1 MSAVLSA
8 PTRRERPFGGI
19 SEFISEFI
27 SIRQGEGQETATYR
41 YMHDFR
47 VGSLA
52 TIQFSLRWCV
62 RVFSVSCARRH
73 DDHTHGRSRSRWSV
87 CAVVLPPLRPRPR
100 GGAWAVWARLSSSN
114 KYGVRDAVRYGTAD
128 LRADAAFGRL
138 AAAGRTVH
146 VGVGCARWARASGSG
161 HWAGQAPRTPRS
173 PRRSTSKR

>member
-87 CAVVLPPLRPRPR
+87 CAVVLPPASAPA
-100 GGAWAVWARLSSSN
+100 GGAWAVWARLTVPVISMGS
-114 KYGVRDAVRYGTAD
+114 AMPYGTVLLTSARMPLSAGSR
-128 LRADAAFGRL
+128 LRVGPCTSAWGARGGR
-138 AAAGRTVH
+138 
-146 VGVGCARWARASGSG
+146 ARARDGG
-161 HWAGQAPRTPRS
+161 HCVGRPGPAHATVSAP
-173 PRRSTSKR
+173 

>member
-73 DDHTHGRSRSRWSV
+73 DDHTHASRSV
-87 CAVVLPPLRPRPR
+87 TLTVVGLRDRPATCRPAASAPGAR
-100 GGAWAVWARLSSSN
+100 GGAWAVC
-114 KYGVRDAVRYGTAD
+114 
-128 LRADAAFGRL
+128 GR
-138 AAAGRTVH
+138 V
-146 VGVGCARWARASGSG
+146 
-161 HWAGQAPRTPRS
+161 
-173 PRRSTSKR
+173 